1 MSRKGYKMEEY
12 IIFEGMKKTIISEIE
27 KIGVIDE
34 ESSKKCFE
42 YLECHREL
50 LGDEEA
56 IEVIMS
62 DFSLP
67 EKGMAFM
74 IPGGNYYVRLKKV
87 TILFVAIILNLKIS
101 KGISWSTIGL
111 SEKFLKAF
119 INLSEETGE
128 KCIVKEL
135 ACKKKACDSIQIL
148 DNGEECINN
157 HFNCTYN
164 QEGACRLTNE
174 KIIELCEGLAEK
186 EVFDKVDKYFVYKI

>member
-34 ESSKKCFE
+34 ESSKKCFA
-42 YLECHREL
+42 YLERHREL
-50 LGDEEA
+50 LGDEET

-67 EKGMAFM
+67 EKSKAFI

-101 KGISWSTIGL
+101 KNISWSTIGL
-111 SEKFLKAF
+111 SEKFLNAF

-135 ACKKKACDSIQIL
+135 ACKKKVCDSAQIL
-148 DNGEECINN
+148 DNGGECINN
-157 HFNCTYN
+157 HFNCPYN
-164 QEGACRLTNE
+164 EEGACRLTNE
-174 KIIELCEGLAEK
+174 KILELCEGLAEK
-186 EVFDKVDKYFVYKI
+186 EVFDKVGNYFVYKI